1 MAFKLEPVDRPQ
13 VESRRRTQTAPN
25 PAPKERPVWDRSPW
39 PSNSRFEQSRHH
51 SKDRSE
57 HPRFA

>member
-1 MAFKLEPVDRPQ
+1 MALNPVDKPLF
-13 VESRRRTQTAPN
+13 ESRRHQQTS
-25 PAPKERPVWDRSPW
+25 PAGGPPERPVWDRSPW
-39 PSNSRFEQSRHH
+39 PSNSRCDKSRNQ